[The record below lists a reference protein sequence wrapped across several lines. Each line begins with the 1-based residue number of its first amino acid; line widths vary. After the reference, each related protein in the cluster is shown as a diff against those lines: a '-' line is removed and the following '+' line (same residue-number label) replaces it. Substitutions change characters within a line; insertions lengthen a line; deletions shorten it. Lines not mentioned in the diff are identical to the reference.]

1 MEINKLFKDWY
12 NSKSLTERK
21 RIKNLLEKKSHITF
35 NKLIKLM
42 NEDGKTLRRM
52 VEKLDGDSV
61 KIRRNLVEN
70 FQYITEADDVDP
82 GVVGDID
89 SWYEPISNRSNQM
102 YSIIDDVDSDR
113 YEPGLVQK
121 IKQAVIG
128 GNFSIAAELL
138 KSGWAQLSLVDRNL
152 LIGFVNDFAMYN
164 AHGME
169 PEAKQV
175 EKGGATKMAKLDK
188 KSDKTKEEFVSD
200 FLTTALENMKLS

>member
-12 NSKSLTERK
+12 NSKSLTEKK

-35 NKLIKLM
+35 NKLVKLM
-42 NEDGKTLRRM
+42 NEDGKTLRNM
-52 VEKLDGDSV
+52 VEKIDGDSV
-61 KIRRNLVEN
+61 KVREKFVES
-70 FQYITEADDVDP
+70 FKYITEADEVDN
-82 GVVGDID
+82 GVVGEID
-89 SWYEPISNRSNQM
+89 SWYEPIDKRSNQM
-102 YSIIDDVDSDR
+102 YSVVDEFDPDK

-138 KSGWAQLSLVDRNL
+138 KSGWPQLSLIDINL

-175 EKGGATKMAKLDK
+175 KKGGSTKMAKLEK
-188 KSDKTKEEFVSD
+188 KSDKTKNEFVNE
-200 FLTTALENMKLS
+200 FLTTALENMKIS